1 MGRDK
6 IPYGKKKKSIR
17 IWAETEAIESLGS
30 EKIKS
35 ECAKLINKLQSE
47 ALTKCSEEAL
57 KR

>member
-17 IWAETEAIESLGS
+17 IWAETEAIDNLGS
-30 EKIKS
+30 DKIKL

-47 ALTKCSEEAL
+47 ALSKCTEEAL
-57 KR
+57 QK